1 MGIFDRVN
9 NLFKRSQTNTLGAA
23 RDWQL
28 WRSLFS
34 SQNKHKINVNPKTSL
49 EVPSFWR
56 AVDVLSTQF
65 AAIDFIP
72 YRINPDD
79 KTIEEARTHP
89 LYKLLKYRPSPHY
102 DTFTFRE
109 TIMRRLLNGSP
120 KTSAGNVLVEIVR
133 NSQGS
138 VQELKIIDER
148 YQVVIDDEMTY
159 YDLEES
165 KKLLRYDE
173 VLHFKA
179 WSFDG
184 INGENPLVYLN
195 NTFGRAISELRHAAS
210 FYGNG
215 AQVDLILET
224 EMPLN
229 EQQRKIIEQSWEHK
243 YSGPDSQGKT
253 ALLSHGVKAKPL
265 GKGVSEADIN
275 SRKLTVEDISNITGV
290 PLPLL
295 GQIDGR
301 YNLEFLNRLFVQ
313 YTLRGW
319 CKRFEAE
326 MNSKLFS
333 DREMG
338 RIEVRFDLSG
348 LMQGDLQAQASFF
361 REMYNIRVF
370 NPNEIRQQ
378 LGKNPYEGGDRYGMP
393 LASNSTEVPQQPT
406 QPEPNTEEDA
416 L

>member
-1 MGIFDRVN
+1 
-9 NLFKRSQTNTLGAA
+9 
-23 RDWQL
+23 
-28 WRSLFS
+28 
-34 SQNKHKINVNPKTSL
+34 
-49 EVPSFWR
+49 
-56 AVDVLSTQF
+56 
-65 AAIDFIP
+65 
-72 YRINPDD
+72 
-79 KTIEEARTHP
+79 
-89 LYKLLKYRPSPHY
+89 
-102 DTFTFRE
+102 
-109 TIMRRLLNGSP
+109 MRRLLNGSP

-148 YQVVIDDEMTY
+148 FQIIQDDEMTY
-159 YDLEES
+159 YDLETS
-165 KKLLRYDE
+165 QRLLRYDE

-179 WSFDG
+179 WGFDG

-210 FYGNG
+210 YYGNG
-215 AQVDLILET
+215 AQVDLVLET
-224 EMPLN
+224 ELPLN
-229 EQQRKIIEQSWEHK
+229 NEQRKIIEQSWEHK

-265 GKGVSEADIN
+265 GKGVNEADIN

-295 GQIDGR
+295 AQIDGR

-319 CKRFEAE
+319 CKRFESE

-333 DREMG
+333 DRELG
-338 RIEVRFDLSG
+338 KIEVRFDLSG

-361 REMYNIRVF
+361 REMYNIRVL

-406 QPEPNTEEDA
+406 DNVNTEEDA
-416 L
+416 I